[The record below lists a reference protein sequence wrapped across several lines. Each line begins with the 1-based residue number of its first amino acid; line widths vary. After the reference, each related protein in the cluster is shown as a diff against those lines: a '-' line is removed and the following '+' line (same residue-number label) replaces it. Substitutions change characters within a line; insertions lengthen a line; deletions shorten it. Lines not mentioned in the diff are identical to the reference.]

1 MIQYVLPAIPGLM
14 TVGAL
19 AAAARV
25 IVRRRRLNEAWYR
38 GVTVE
43 GRCLRTFVTTATWRR
58 GMHESTNSTI
68 SHAYEFTT
76 PDGRTL
82 RFEEDG
88 PSTVFE
94 GDIVLVRY
102 PQGRPDLATALPP
115 GDRAT
120 KAKFRMTLGF
130 LTFGTLLCV
139 AVTCV
144 FAFTT
149 SLMTDMFEKTRDM
162 KPPASPTSPES
173 PAAHPEP
180 PALPSLPPLPTG
192 PPDDFPTGPPD
203 GFPSDF
209 PTGFPK
215 PPGGPTR

>member
-120 KAKFRMTLGF
+120 KAKFRVTLGF

-144 FAFTT
+144 FAFTAN
-149 SLMTDMFEKTRDM
+149 LMTDMFEKTRDM
-162 KPPASPTSPES
+162 KPPASPTSPASPES

-180 PALPSLPPLPTG
+180 PAPPSLPPL
-192 PPDDFPTGPPD
+192 PTGPPD

-215 PPGGPTR
+215 PPGEPTR